1 MRVSTLVP
9 AATVLLA
16 VSGCACGPDFATP
29 TGDGQQETESPGQ
42 RAPENGPGTHGPP
55 EPAEEGPAEP
65 GSPGPTAD
73 DEPPEETG
81 PTTGP
86 EDGGGAATADEPVR
100 LALGATHT
108 FEDGFTVTMGAVER
122 RTEPAEAAADGSD
135 TAPDDA
141 SPDEDGEPA
150 DDPGYEEGEAD
161 PDTPE
166 DESWPEEDESWPEED
181 DLEDPEDAED
191 LEDLEEEDSWAE
203 EDEDVPETED
213 DLPVEEPVE
222 EPAEESLED
231 GDDYYAW
238 SVDIVNDGD
247 EDVYTGAVLSACS
260 VGDPLT
266 ASGAPFLG
274 EALAPPAHLT
284 PEQNAAWDEDCWSDE
299 DDSTLQWT
307 LEFLNE
313 EGARLYPV
321 LVFEGR
327 VD

>member
-42 RAPENGPGTHGPP
+42 RAPENGTGTHGPP
-55 EPAEEGPAEP
+55 EPAEGPAEP
-65 GSPGPTAD
+65 GSPGPTAA

-86 EDGGGAATADEPVR
+86 EDGGGTAAADEPVR
-100 LALGATHT
+100 LDLGATHT
-108 FEDGFTVTMGAVER
+108 FEDDLTIAMGTVER

-150 DDPGYEEGEAD
+150 DDPGDEEGEAD
-161 PDTPE
+161 LDAPE
-166 DESWPEEDESWPEED
+166 DEDWAEEDEDWQD
-181 DLEDPEDAED
+181 GLEDSEDAED
-191 LEDLEEEDSWAE
+191 LEEEDGWE
-203 EDEDVPETED
+203 EDAWDEEPEDVPETED

-238 SVDIVNDGD
+238 SVDVVNDGD
-247 EDVYTGAVLSACS
+247 EDVHTGAVLSACS

-274 EALAPPAHLT
+274 EVLAPPAYLA

>member
-238 SVDIVNDGD
+238 SVDVVNDGD

-260 VGDPLT
+260 VGEPLT
-266 ASGAPFLG
+266 VSGAPYLG
-274 EALAPPAHLT
+274 EVLAPPAYLAS
-284 PEQNAAWDEDCWSDE
+284 EQNAAWDEDCWSDA

-313 EGARLYPV
+313 EGERLYPV